1 MEKAEKILECV
12 ERRENGWIQPFGGQS
27 LQQCVTVSFGKG
39 AILDGLK
46 GEEKFFEG
54 EVFSNSSGDTKV
66 ENHVQGFPSNQCWFS
81 LQQIKMK
88 RQCQQ
93 TRILLQDNGVLL
105 LPKCPRPI
113 QDIYFPS
120 RSH

>member
-1 MEKAEKILECV
+1 MDEGYNSVL
-12 ERRENGWIQPFGGQS
+12 QS
-27 LQQCVTVSFGKG
+27 LLEKEPFLGKV
-39 AILDGLK
+39 
-46 GEEKFFEG
+46 EEKFFEG
-54 EVFSNSSGDTKV
+54 EVFSNSSGDTKL
-66 ENHVQGFPSNQCWFS
+66 ENHGQSFPCDQCWFS
-81 LQQIKMK
+81 LQQIKMR

-93 TRILLQDNGVLL
+93 TRILLQDKGALL